1 MPAYNEAA
9 TVGIAVKR
17 VLDIRYPCDVE
28 VVVVDDGSADNT
40 SEVLASIDDQRV
52 TIAEHP
58 VNRGKGAAVRTAA
71 GLATGDYLV
80 IFDADLEY
88 SPDDILGLLTP
99 VTRGDAEVVY
109 GIRKFGA
116 STAHSF
122 WFVIG
127 NRVNTFT
134 ANALFNTWI
143 SDLHTCLKLLPASLF
158 RELPLTENRFGLDTE
173 LTAMLLARGV
183 RPYEVPITYKA
194 RSREEGKKL
203 TWGDGLVATKIL
215 LRVRLRKALTDRRAR
230 MRGLWHRAV
239 DLTPSFAPL
248 RRRPGGCVARPLAVR
263 DGRHALPRW
272 PGWPPGETRRRSQVL
287 LGLIDRVGR
296 RRRRVGTRRRR
307 VVRRAVHLR
316 LDFFLLLFR
325 VGCFLACSLFVP
337 MITHPLSLSKP
348 TSE

>member
-1 MPAYNEAA
+1 LKLSILMPTYNEAA
-9 TVGIAVKR
+9 TVGIAIKR
-17 VLDIRYPCDVE
+17 LLDIHYPCDVE
-28 VVVVDDGSADNT
+28 VVVVDDGSEDNT
-40 SEVLASIDDQRV
+40 SDVLESIDDERV
-52 TIAEHP
+52 TITGHP

-71 GLATGDYLV
+71 ALATGDYLV

-88 SPDDILGLLTP
+88 YPEDILGLLTP
-99 VTRGDAEVVY
+99 VSRGDAQVVY

-143 SDLHTCLKLLPASLF
+143 SDLHTCLKLLPTSLF

-203 TWGDGLVATKIL
+203 TWGDGVVATRIL
-215 LRVRLRKALTDRRAR
+215 MRVRLRKALTNRRAR
-230 MRGLWHRAV
+230 
-239 DLTPSFAPL
+239 P
-248 RRRPGGCVARPLAVR
+248 
-263 DGRHALPRW
+263 RHKPA
-272 PGWPPGETRRRSQVL
+272 
-287 LGLIDRVGR
+287 
-296 RRRRVGTRRRR
+296 RRV
-307 VVRRAVHLR
+307 
-316 LDFFLLLFR
+316 
-325 VGCFLACSLFVP
+325 
-337 MITHPLSLSKP
+337 
-348 TSE
+348 